1 MMRVYVENTHN
12 PHILKFIC
20 DETLT
25 AGSLEI
31 EKNDPATDSLLAQ
44 ELLQFP
50 FITKVYIT
58 ANFVAIQK
66 TDMVEW
72 EMVVE
77 DLKEIVNRHL
87 EENTIVLRVQEKDPY
102 TLYVEMTPNPAVMKF
117 VTNRLLFDGIAEA
130 KSKEVADEVPVA
142 KALFDFPYVKE
153 VFVADNYISVTKV
166 EEADWNEL
174 TLELRYFLLD
184 YLQSGKEVVSPN
196 YKPAVIQTYE
206 ALANKEFTSVEK
218 QIKNILNE
226 YIQPAVSGDGGN
238 IELIEFDE
246 STKTAKMLLQGA
258 CSGCPS
264 STITLKNGIE
274 TMLKEMMPGVVENVD
289 AING

>member
-1 MMRVYVENTHN
+1 
-12 PHILKFIC
+12 
-20 DETLT
+20 
-25 AGSLEI
+25 
-31 EKNDPATDSLLAQ
+31 
-44 ELLQFP
+44 
-50 FITKVYIT
+50 
-58 ANFVAIQK
+58 
-66 TDMVEW
+66 
-72 EMVVE
+72 
-77 DLKEIVNRHL
+77 
-87 EENTIVLRVQEKDPY
+87 
-102 TLYVEMTPNPAVMKF
+102 
-117 VTNRLLFDGIAEA
+117 
-130 KSKEVADEVPVA
+130 
-142 KALFDFPYVKE
+142 
-153 VFVADNYISVTKV
+153 
-166 EEADWNEL
+166 
-174 TLELRYFLLD
+174 
-184 YLQSGKEVVSPN
+184 SPN

>member
-1 MMRVYVENTHN
+1 MRVYVESTHS

-31 EKNDPATDSLLAQ
+31 GKNDPATDSLLAQ
-44 ELLQFP
+44 ELLDFP

-66 TDMVEW
+66 TEMVDW

-87 EENTIVLRVQEKDPY
+87 EQNTIILKAQEKDPY

-117 VTNRLLFDGIAEA
+117 VTNKLLFDGIAEA
-130 KSKEVADEVPVA
+130 KSKEDAENIPVA
-142 KALFDFPYVKE
+142 KALFEFPIVKE
-153 VFVADNYISVTKV
+153 VFVTDNYISVTKA
-166 EEADWNEL
+166 EHANWNEW

-184 YLQSGKEVVSPN
+184 YLQSGKEIVSKE
-196 YKPAVIQTYE
+196 YKPVMSQVAEI
-206 ALANKEFTSVEK
+206 LANKEYTSVEK
-218 QIKNILNE
+218 QIKDILAE

-289 AING
+289 AINA